1 MVIILLSG
9 TAFMIYL
16 IIERIAHRRLTRQNL
31 EILDNFP
38 IFNFDS
44 TRIHLSSNRKS
55 ILVYFDSGCDH
66 CLYELNQIFVN
77 KNSFRDSDI
86 VLMSS
91 ELISTIK
98 IYAETNCPVDLAN
111 IHFAKINQSDAYNTF
126 GSLAVPQIFIYG
138 ADGVLIKEFRG
149 ETKMEA
155 VLQYL

>member
-16 IIERIAHRRLTRQNL
+16 IIERVTHRRITRQNL
-31 EILDNFP
+31 EMLDNFP

-77 KNSFRDSDI
+77 KNSFYLVEHAMRPRRNS
-86 VLMSS
+86 
-91 ELISTIK
+91 
-98 IYAETNCPVDLAN
+98 
-111 IHFAKINQSDAYNTF
+111 F
-126 GSLAVPQIFIYG
+126 VPENAARHNG
-138 ADGVLIKEFRG
+138 ADRRLVVFHNAHLHS
-149 ETKMEA
+149 
-155 VLQYL
+155 